1 MPDIET
7 IRKTIEEAEAV
18 LITDSTSMGV
28 GSGLPNFRGNE
39 GSSMLLDLVEEFIR
53 MIRGETLYFT
63 EGSIRFKI

>member
-18 LITDSTSMGV
+18 LITAGTGMGV